1 MTQEVPWMVADGRGR
16 CDGNLCARKAAGG
29 SAAVCRAAGLSEA
42 EVMQMRHGL
51 RGFAVLL
58 LRL

>member
-1 MTQEVPWMVADGRGR
+1 MMATFVP
-16 CDGNLCARKAAGG
+16 RKAAGG
-29 SAAVCRAAGLSEA
+29 SAAVCRAAGLPEA
-42 EVMQMRHGL
+42 EAMQMSHGL

>member
-1 MTQEVPWMVADGRGR
+1 MMATFVP
-16 CDGNLCARKAAGG
+16 RKAAGG
-29 SAAVCRAAGLSEA
+29 SAAVLRAAGLSEA
-42 EVMQMRHGL
+42 EVMQMSHGL